1 MNIKRLKFAEAWELI
16 KESIENN
23 NNLPEEEK
31 EKLIKEMRSKH
42 TQKEIIDMAM
52 HKLYETDEFFI

>member
-1 MNIKRLKFAEAWELI
+1 MTIKRLKFTEAWELV

-23 NNLPEEEK
+23 DNLPEEEK
-31 EKLIKEMRSKH
+31 EKLLKEIRNNH
-42 TQKEIIDMAM
+42 TQKEIIDMVM